1 MEIHCCQIC
10 KRGLGGENGDILN
23 KHIRGKKGQL
33 IISGKP
39 KVFAWIQINLDISY
53 VELTISFFVMIKK
66 ISS

>member
-1 MEIHCCQIC
+1 MEIHCCQIS
-10 KRGLGGENGDILN
+10 KRGLGRENGDILN

-39 KVFAWIQINLDISY
+39 TVFAWIQINLDISY
-53 VELTISFFVMIKK
+53 VQLTIRLFVRITK